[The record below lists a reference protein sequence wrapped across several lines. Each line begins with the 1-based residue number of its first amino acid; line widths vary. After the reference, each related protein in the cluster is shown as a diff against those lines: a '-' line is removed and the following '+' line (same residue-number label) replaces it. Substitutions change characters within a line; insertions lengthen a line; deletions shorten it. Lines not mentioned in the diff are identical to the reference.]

1 MNGYHHTL
9 QFTKLVTL
17 RRMISSSLG
26 RLGIKKLFASFKETK
41 EYFVW
46 IDIIRQLVSVTLYWG
61 VFEFTPKWTS
71 YTHKVCR

>member
-46 IDIIRQLVSVTLYWG
+46 IISEHFSTPEDPRLNLAIGNIFLYWKSFIG
-61 VFEFTPKWTS
+61 K
-71 YTHKVCR
+71 